1 MASEQ
6 LEEYLES
13 ILDIEEKDGI
23 AKTSAIARC
32 MKVAPASVTEALQ
45 TLADKGFV
53 HYEPY
58 KGAYLTEQGR
68 EMARKVK
75 RRHRLLE
82 VFLSDVLHINGENV
96 HDEAC
101 KMEHTLSDET
111 ECALCKMLNAP
122 ARCPHGS
129 LIEACD
135 RDVES
140 CSACLRENTPLST
153 CTRDEPLIPVTS
165 LQPGQKATIAFIR
178 GDSSVVQRLTDLGLT
193 LKTDIQLVRK
203 APLSRPGRDWRAE
216 DPACHRP
223 CDCRPYLCHCMRGEG
238 RMSGCREL

>member
-1 MASEQ
+1 MTSEQ

-13 ILDIEEKDGI
+13 ILDIGEKDGV

-32 MKVAPASVTEALQ
+32 MKVSPASVTEALQ
-45 TLADKGFV
+45 TLADKGYV

-58 KGAYLTEQGR
+58 RGASLTEPGR

-82 VFLSDVLHINGENV
+82 VFLSDVLHINGKNV

-111 ECALCKMLNAP
+111 ECALCKMLHAP

-140 CSACLRENTPLST
+140 CSACLEKNLPPSA
-153 CTRDEPLIPVTS
+153 CTRDEHLIPVTS

-178 GDSSVVQRLTDLGLT
+178 GDNSVVQRLTDLGLT
-193 LKTDIQLVRK
+193 LRTEIQLVRK
-203 APLSRPGRDWRAE
+203 APLSGPVEIGVRKTRLAIDHAIA
-216 DPACHRP
+216 DHIFV
-223 CDCRPYLCHCMRGEG
+223 
-238 RMSGCREL
+238 SVSREKAR

>member
-23 AKTSAIARC
+23 AKTSAIAKC

-53 HYEPY
+53 EYEPY
-58 KGAYLTEQGR
+58 KGATLTGLGR

-82 VFLSDVLHINGENV
+82 VFLNDVLHISQENV

-111 ECALCKMLNAP
+111 ECALCKMLKAP

-135 RDVES
+135 RKVEN
-140 CSACLRENTPLST
+140 CEECLSEAEPPVS

-178 GDSSVVQRLTDLGLT
+178 GDNSVVQRLTDLGLT
-193 LKTDIQLVRK
+193 LRTEIKLIRK
-203 APLSRPGRDWRAE
+203 APLMGPVEIAVRRTRLAIDHAIADHIFVS
-216 DPACHRP
+216 ACV
-223 CDCRPYLCHCMRGEG
+223 EK
-238 RMSGCREL
+238 S

>member
-13 ILDIEEKDGI
+13 ILDIVEKDGI
-23 AKTSAIARC
+23 AKTSTIARC

-140 CSACLRENTPLST
+140 CSACLLENTPHST
-153 CTRDEPLIPVTS
+153 GSRDEPLIPVTA

-178 GDSSVVQRLTDLGLT
+178 GDNSVVQRLTDLGLT
-193 LKTDIQLVRK
+193 LKTDIRLLRK
-203 APLSRPGRDWRAE
+203 APLSGPIEIAVRKTRLAIDHAIA
-216 DPACHRP
+216 DHIFVTAC
-223 CDCRPYLCHCMRGEG
+223 GEKAG
-238 RMSGCREL
+238 

>member
-13 ILDIEEKDGI
+13 ILDIEEREGV

-45 TLADKGFV
+45 TLSDKGFV

-58 KGAYLTEQGR
+58 KGASLTEQGR

-82 VFLSDVLHINGENV
+82 VFLNDVLHINGENV

-129 LIEACD
+129 LIEPCD

-140 CSACLRENTPLST
+140 CTACLKENTPAT
-153 CTRDEPLIPVTS
+153 ACTRDEPLIPVTA
-165 LQPGQKATIAFIR
+165 LRPGQKGTIAFIR

-203 APLSRPGRDWRAE
+203 APLLGPVEIGVRRTKLAIDHAIA
-216 DPACHRP
+216 DHIFVTAC
-223 CDCRPYLCHCMRGEG
+223 GEKAG
-238 RMSGCREL
+238 

>member
-23 AKTSAIARC
+23 AKTSAIAKC
-32 MKVAPASVTEALQ
+32 MRVAPASVTEALQ

-58 KGAYLTEQGR
+58 RGAYLTEQGR

-96 HDEAC
+96 HEEAC

-140 CSACLRENTPLST
+140 CSSCLLEV
-153 CTRDEPLIPVTS
+153 TRQLHSYFGIFFAIQGLEGGPHLLV
-165 LQPGQKATIAFIR
+165 QMGAFHR
-178 GDSSVVQRLTDLGLT
+178 VKTVVQVLLKQNVPEAVKRHALFVNLPDTLCADQTMLTIEIT
-193 LKTDIQLVRK
+193 T
-203 APLSRPGRDWRAE
+203 
-216 DPACHRP
+216 
-223 CDCRPYLCHCMRGEG
+223 
-238 RMSGCREL
+238 

>member
-1 MASEQ
+1 VTSEP

-32 MKVAPASVTEALQ
+32 MKIAPASVTEALQ
-45 TLADKGFV
+45 TLSDKGFV

-58 KGAYLTEQGR
+58 RGAYLTGQGR

-82 VFLSDVLHINGENV
+82 VFLSDVLHITRENV

-140 CSACLRENTPLST
+140 CSACLKENSPPSA
-153 CTRDEPLIPVTS
+153 CSRDEPLVPATA
-165 LQPGQKATIAFIR
+165 LQPGQKGTIAFIR
-178 GDSSVVQRLTDLGLT
+178 GDSSVVQRLSDLGLT
-193 LKTDIQLVRK
+193 LKTDIRLVRK
-203 APLSRPGRDWRAE
+203 APLSGPVEIAVRKTRLALDHAIA
-216 DPACHRP
+216 DHIFVTA
-223 CDCRPYLCHCMRGEG
+223 
-238 RMSGCREL
+238 CREKAG

>member
-13 ILDIEEKDGI
+13 ILDIVEKDGI
-23 AKTSAIARC
+23 AKTSAIAKC

-58 KGAYLTEQGR
+58 KGASLTEQGR

-135 RDVES
+135 RDVVS
-140 CSACLRENTPLST
+140 CSACLKENTPPSS
-153 CTRDEPLIPVTS
+153 CTRDEPLLPVTA
-165 LQPGQKATIAFIR
+165 LQPGQKATITFIR

-193 LKTDIQLVRK
+193 LKTDIRLVRK
-203 APLSRPGRDWRAE
+203 APLLGPVEIAVRKTRLAIDHAIA
-216 DPACHRP
+216 DHIFVTA
-223 CDCRPYLCHCMRGEG
+223 
-238 RMSGCREL
+238 CRENAG

>member
-13 ILDIEEKDGI
+13 ILDIEEKEGV
-23 AKTSAIARC
+23 AKTSAIAKC
-32 MKVAPASVTEALQ
+32 MKVAPPSVTEALQ
-45 TLADKGFV
+45 TLSDKGFV

-58 KGAYLTEQGR
+58 KGAYLTDQGK

-129 LIEACD
+129 LIEACNQ
-135 RDVES
+135 DVES
-140 CSACLRENTPLST
+140 CSACLKENTPPST
-153 CTRDEPLIPVTS
+153 LTRDEPLIPVTA
-165 LQPGQKATIAFIR
+165 LQPGQKGTIAFIR

-203 APLSRPGRDWRAE
+203 APLLGPVEIGVRRTRLAIDHAIADHIFVTASPEKG
-216 DPACHRP
+216 
-223 CDCRPYLCHCMRGEG
+223 G
-238 RMSGCREL
+238 

>member
-13 ILDIEEKDGI
+13 ILDIEEKHGV
-23 AKTSAIARC
+23 AKTSAIAKC
-32 MKVAPASVTEALQ
+32 LKVAPASVTEALQ
-45 TLADKGFV
+45 VLSEKGFV

-58 KGAYLTEQGR
+58 RGATLTDQGW

-82 VFLSDVLHINGENV
+82 VFLTDVLHINQENV

-111 ECALCKMLNAP
+111 ECALCKLLKAP

-129 LIEACD
+129 LIEACN
-135 RDVES
+135 RQVES
-140 CSACLRENTPLST
+140 CSACLEEAKTDVSCSRG
-153 CTRDEPLIPVTS
+153 EPLIPVTS
-165 LQPGQKATIAFIR
+165 LVVGQKGTIAFIR
-178 GDSSVVQRLTDLGLT
+178 GDNSVVQRLTDLGLT
-193 LKTDIQLVRK
+193 IKTEIQLVRK
-203 APLSRPGRDWRAE
+203 APLLGPVEIAVRKTRLAIDHAIA
-216 DPACHRP
+216 DHIFVTAC
-223 CDCRPYLCHCMRGEG
+223 GEQA
-238 RMSGCREL
+238 R

>member
-23 AKTSAIARC
+23 AKTSAIAKC

-58 KGAYLTEQGR
+58 RGAYLTEQGR

-82 VFLSDVLHINGENV
+82 VFLNDVLHINGENV

-140 CSACLRENTPLST
+140 CSACLLENTPPST
-153 CTRDEPLIPVTS
+153 LH
-165 LQPGQKATIAFIR
+165 PGRAADTGHCPPAR
-178 GDSSVVQRLTDLGLT
+178 PESHYRLYPGR
-193 LKTDIQLVRK
+193 QQCRA
-203 APLSRPGRDWRAE
+203 APHRSRAHPQNRYPAGPQSPPSRPGRDCRAE
-216 DPACHRP
+216 DPACHRS
-223 CDCRPYLCHCMRGEG
+223 CDR
-238 RMSGCREL
+238 

>member
-13 ILDIEEKDGI
+13 ILDIEGKDGI

-122 ARCPHGS
+122 SRCPHGS

-140 CSACLRENTPLST
+140 CSSCLLENTTPTT
-153 CTRDEPLIPVTS
+153 CTRDEFLIPVTT
-165 LQPGQKATIAFIR
+165 LQPGQKGTIAFIR
-178 GDSSVVQRLTDLGLT
+178 GDSSVMQRLADLGLT
-193 LKTDIQLVRK
+193 LKTDIRLVRK
-203 APLSRPGRDWRAE
+203 VPLSGPVEIAVRKTRLAIDHAIA
-216 DPACHRP
+216 DHIFVTA
-223 CDCRPYLCHCMRGEG
+223 
-238 RMSGCREL
+238 CREKSG

>member
-13 ILDIEEKDGI
+13 ILDIEEREGV

-45 TLADKGFV
+45 TLSDKGFV

-58 KGAYLTEQGR
+58 KGASLTEQGR

-82 VFLSDVLHINGENV
+82 VFLNDVLHINGENV

-129 LIEACD
+129 LIEPCD

-140 CSACLRENTPLST
+140 CTACLKENTPST
-153 CTRDEPLIPVTS
+153 ACTRDEPLIPVTA
-165 LQPGQKATIAFIR
+165 LRPGQKGTIAFIR
-178 GDSSVVQRLTDLGLT
+178 GDSGVVQRLTDLGLT

-203 APLSRPGRDWRAE
+203 APLLGPVEIGVRKTRLAIDHAIA
-216 DPACHRP
+216 DHIFVTAC
-223 CDCRPYLCHCMRGEG
+223 GEK
-238 RMSGCREL
+238 SG

>member
-23 AKTSAIARC
+23 AKTSAIAKC
-32 MKVAPASVTEALQ
+32 MKISPASVTEALQ
-45 TLADKGFV
+45 TLSDKGYV

-82 VFLSDVLHINGENV
+82 VFLNDVLRINRENV

-101 KMEHTLSDET
+101 RMEHTLSDET

-135 RDVES
+135 HDVES
-140 CSACLRENTPLST
+140 CSDCLRENIPSST
-153 CTRDEPLIPVTS
+153 CTRDEPLIPVTA

-193 LKTDIQLVRK
+193 LKTDIRLVRK
-203 APLSRPGRDWRAE
+203 APLMGPVEIGVRKTRLAIDHAIA
-216 DPACHRP
+216 DHIFVTAC
-223 CDCRPYLCHCMRGEG
+223 GEKAG
-238 RMSGCREL
+238 

>member
-23 AKTSAIARC
+23 AKTSAIAKC

-58 KGAYLTEQGR
+58 RGANLTGPGR

-135 RDVES
+135 QDVVS
-140 CSACLRENTPLST
+140 CSACLKDNKPPSA
-153 CTRDEPLIPVTS
+153 CTRDEPLMPVTA
-165 LQPGQKATIAFIR
+165 LQPGQKGTIAFIR

-193 LKTDIQLVRK
+193 LKTDIRLVRK
-203 APLSRPGRDWRAE
+203 APLLGPVEIAVRKTRLAIDHAIA
-216 DPACHRP
+216 DHIFVIAC
-223 CDCRPYLCHCMRGEG
+223 GEKAG
-238 RMSGCREL
+238 

>member
-13 ILDIEEKDGI
+13 ILDIEEKEGI

-53 HYEPY
+53 NYEPY
-58 KGAYLTEQGR
+58 KGASLTDQGR

-82 VFLSDVLHINGENV
+82 VFLHDVLHIRGENI

-101 KMEHTLSDET
+101 RMEHTISDET

-140 CSACLRENTPLST
+140 CSACLRENIPVSAG
-153 CTRDEPLIPVTS
+153 TRDGHLVPVTS
-165 LQPGQKATIAFIR
+165 LSPGQKATIAFIR
-178 GDSSVVQRLTDLGLT
+178 GDTGVVQRLTDLGLT
-193 LKTDIQLVRK
+193 LKTDIRLVRK
-203 APLSRPGRDWRAE
+203 APLLGPVEISVRKTRLAIDHAIADHIFVTAGAE
-216 DPACHRP
+216 KA
-223 CDCRPYLCHCMRGEG
+223 G
-238 RMSGCREL
+238 

>member
-13 ILDIEEKDGI
+13 ILDIGEKDGI

-32 MKVAPASVTEALQ
+32 MKVSPASVTEALQ
-45 TLADKGFV
+45 TLADKGYV

-58 KGAYLTEQGR
+58 KGAYLTELGR

-82 VFLSDVLHINGENV
+82 VFLSDVLHITGENV

-101 KMEHTLSDET
+101 RMEHTLSDET

-140 CSACLRENTPLST
+140 CSACLQENTPPSA
-153 CTRDEPLIPVTS
+153 CTRDEHLIPVTS
-165 LQPGQKATIAFIR
+165 LQPGQRASIAFIR
-178 GDSSVVQRLTDLGLT
+178 GDTSVVQRLTDLGLT
-193 LKTDIQLVRK
+193 LKTDIRLIRK
-203 APLSRPGRDWRAE
+203 APLSGPVEIAVRKTRLAIDHAIA
-216 DPACHRP
+216 DHIFVSAC
-223 CDCRPYLCHCMRGEG
+223 GEKAG
-238 RMSGCREL
+238 

>member
-6 LEEYLES
+6 LEEYLEN
-13 ILDIEEKDGI
+13 ILDIEEKHGV
-23 AKTSAIARC
+23 AKTSAIAKC
-32 MKVAPASVTEALQ
+32 LKVSPASVTEALQ
-45 TLADKGFV
+45 VLSEKGYV
-53 HYEPY
+53 NYEPY
-58 KGAYLTEQGR
+58 RGATLTDQGL

-82 VFLSDVLHINGENV
+82 VFLTDVLHISEENV

-111 ECALCKMLNAP
+111 ECALCKLLKAP

-140 CSACLRENTPLST
+140 CSACLDEPEPAAS
-153 CTRDEPLIPVTS
+153 CSRDEPLIPVTS
-165 LQPGQKATIAFIR
+165 LGPGQKGTIAFIR
-178 GDSSVVQRLTDLGLT
+178 GDNSVIQRLTDLGLT
-193 LKTDIQLVRK
+193 LQTEIQLVRK
-203 APLSRPGRDWRAE
+203 APLLGPVEIAVRRTRLAIDHAIADHIFVHS
-216 DPACHRP
+216 C
-223 CDCRPYLCHCMRGEG
+223 GEKHG
-238 RMSGCREL
+238 

>member
-45 TLADKGFV
+45 TLADKGYV

-58 KGAYLTEQGR
+58 KGASLTEQGR

-82 VFLSDVLHINGENV
+82 VFLSDVLHINRENV

-135 RDVES
+135 RNVES
-140 CSACLRENTPLST
+140 CSACLREDAPPSA
-153 CTRDEPLIPVTS
+153 CTRDEHLIPVTA
-165 LQPGQKATIAFIR
+165 LRPGQKGTIAFIR

-193 LKTDIQLVRK
+193 LKTDIRFIRK
-203 APLSRPGRDWRAE
+203 APLLGPVEIAVRKTRLAIDHAIADHIFVAAS
-216 DPACHRP
+216 
-223 CDCRPYLCHCMRGEG
+223 GETAG
-238 RMSGCREL
+238 

>member
-13 ILDIEEKDGI
+13 ILDIVEKDGI
-23 AKTSAIARC
+23 AKTSAIAKC

-45 TLADKGFV
+45 NLADKGFV

-58 KGAYLTEQGR
+58 KGAYLTDQGR

-82 VFLSDVLHINGENV
+82 VFLNDVLHINGKNV

-129 LIEACD
+129 LIEACN

-140 CSACLRENTPLST
+140 CSACLEEKTLPSS

-165 LQPGQKATIAFIR
+165 LRPGQKATIAFIR
-178 GDSSVVQRLTDLGLT
+178 GDSTVVQRLTDLGLT
-193 LKTDIQLVRK
+193 LKTDIQLIRK
-203 APLSRPGRDWRAE
+203 APLLGPVEIGVRKTRLAIDHAIA
-216 DPACHRP
+216 DHIFVTA
-223 CDCRPYLCHCMRGEG
+223 RGEKAG
-238 RMSGCREL
+238 

>member
-13 ILDIEEKDGI
+13 ILDISEKDGI
-23 AKTSAIARC
+23 AKTSAIAKC

-45 TLADKGFV
+45 TLADKGYV

-58 KGAYLTEQGR
+58 RGAYLTGQGR

-82 VFLSDVLHINGENV
+82 VFLSDVLHINRENI

-140 CSACLRENTPLST
+140 CSACLRETLSPST
-153 CTRDEPLIPVTS
+153 CPRDEPLIPVTA

-178 GDSSVVQRLTDLGLT
+178 GDNSVVQRLTDLGLT
-193 LKTDIQLVRK
+193 LKTDIRLVRR
-203 APLSRPGRDWRAE
+203 APLLGPVEIAVRKTRLAIDHAIADHIFVTASREKTG
-216 DPACHRP
+216 
-223 CDCRPYLCHCMRGEG
+223 
-238 RMSGCREL
+238 

>member
-13 ILDIEEKDGI
+13 ILDIEEKHGI
-23 AKTSAIARC
+23 ARTSAIAKC
-32 MKVAPASVTEALQ
+32 VKVAPASVTEALQ
-45 TLADKGFV
+45 VLSDKGYV
-53 HYEPY
+53 KYEPY
-58 KGAYLTEQGR
+58 KGATLTEQGR

-82 VFLSDVLHINGENV
+82 VFLTDVLHITRENV

-111 ECALCKMLNAP
+111 ECALCKLLHAP

-135 RDVES
+135 RKVES
-140 CSACLRENTPLST
+140 CSACLDEGQAPPASARK
-153 CTRDEPLIPVTS
+153 EPLLPVTS
-165 LQPGQKATIAFIR
+165 LAPGQKGTIAFIR
-178 GDSSVVQRLTDLGLT
+178 GDTGVVQRLTDLGLT
-193 LKTDIQLVRK
+193 LKTEVQLVRK
-203 APLSRPGRDWRAE
+203 APLLGPVEIAVRKTKLAIDHAIA
-216 DPACHRP
+216 DHIFVTP
-223 CDCRPYLCHCMRGEG
+223 CGEKCR
-238 RMSGCREL
+238 

>member
-13 ILDIEEKDGI
+13 ILDIEEKEGI
-23 AKTSAIARC
+23 AKTSAIAKC
-32 MKVAPASVTEALQ
+32 LKVAPASVTEALQ
-45 TLADKGFV
+45 VLSEKGFV

-58 KGAYLTEQGR
+58 KGATLTDQGR

-82 VFLSDVLHINGENV
+82 VFLTDVLHIKRENV

-111 ECALCKMLNAP
+111 ECALCKLLKAP

-129 LIEACD
+129 LIEACNHQ
-135 RDVES
+135 VES
-140 CSACLRENTPLST
+140 CSACLAGKEALPS
-153 CTRDEPLIPVTS
+153 CSRDEPLIPVTS
-165 LQPGQKATIAFIR
+165 LSPGETGTIAFIR

-193 LKTDIQLVRK
+193 LKTEIQLIRK
-203 APLSRPGRDWRAE
+203 APLLGPVEIGVRKTKLAIDHAIA
-216 DPACHRP
+216 DHIFVTA
-223 CDCRPYLCHCMRGEG
+223 
-238 RMSGCREL
+238 CREKAG

>member
-45 TLADKGFV
+45 TLADKGYI
-53 HYEPY
+53 HYQPY
-58 KGAYLTEQGR
+58 KGATLTGMGW

-82 VFLSDVLHINGENV
+82 VFLNDILHISHENV

-111 ECALCKMLNAP
+111 ECALCKMLRAP

-135 RDVES
+135 RKAES
-140 CSACLRENTPLST
+140 CSACLDENTPDPSG
-153 CTRDEPLIPVTS
+153 TRDETLLPVTS
-165 LQPGQKATIAFIR
+165 LKPGQKAMIAFIR

-193 LKTDIQLVRK
+193 IRTEIRFIRK
-203 APLSRPGRDWRAE
+203 APLLGPVEIAVRKTRLAIDHAIADHIFVTVRAE
-216 DPACHRP
+216 KA
-223 CDCRPYLCHCMRGEG
+223 G
-238 RMSGCREL
+238 

>member
-13 ILDIEEKDGI
+13 ILDIEEKDGV

-82 VFLSDVLHINGENV
+82 VFLNNVLHINGEKV

-101 KMEHTLSDET
+101 RMEHTLSDET

-140 CSACLRENTPLST
+140 CSACLQENTPPPT
-153 CTRDEPLIPVTS
+153 CPREEPLLPVTA
-165 LQPGQKATIAFIR
+165 LRPGQKGTIAFIR
-178 GDSSVVQRLTDLGLT
+178 GDTSVVQRLTDLGLT

-203 APLSRPGRDWRAE
+203 APLFGPVEIGVRKTKLAIDHAIA
-216 DPACHRP
+216 DHIFVTA
-223 CDCRPYLCHCMRGEG
+223 
-238 RMSGCREL
+238 CREKAG